1 MRSNTRV
8 QAGVAVRGTV
18 DAAGLRL
25 RDHARRKKTNARLA
39 SLAWHAF
46 LLGAAFIMLYP
57 LLWLLGN
64 SFEESVTVIMQSRRV
79 FPQTFSLDNYAN
91 GLEGFFRV
99 PFLVFFRNSFL
110 VVGLQVLGT
119 VASTSFTAFAFA
131 RLEFRFQKVFF
142 AVMMATIMLPHHAT
156 LIPQYVMF
164 HRLGW
169 VGTYLP
175 LIVPRFLA
183 TAGFFV
189 FLNVQF
195 MRSIPEDFDNAAYV
209 DGCTPFDV
217 YFRIILPLSVPALI
231 TATIFS
237 FIWSW
242 NDFFSHLLYISD
254 VSRYTVSL
262 GLRLFLDSQSESA
275 WGSMLAMS
283 VLSLVPV
290 FIMFVLMQRYLIE
303 GVTAGGVKG

>member
-1 MRSNTRV
+1 MRSERTLSSV
-8 QAGVAVRGTV
+8 
-18 DAAGLRL
+18 L
-25 RDHARRKKTNARLA
+25 
-39 SLAWHAF
+39 WHAF
-46 LLGAAFIMLYP
+46 LIAGAFVMLYP

-64 SFEESVTVIMQSRRV
+64 SFEESVVVIMRSRSI
-79 FPQTFSLDNYAN
+79 FPQTFSLANYAA
-91 GLEGFFRV
+91 GLKGFFRV
-99 PFLVFFRNSFL
+99 SFLVFFGNSFYL
-110 VVGLQVLGT
+110 VAMIVLGT

-131 RLEFRFQKVFF
+131 RLSFRFQKVLF
-142 AVMMATIMLPHHAT
+142 ALMLATIMLPFHAV

-169 VGTYLP
+169 VGSYLP
-175 LIVPRFLA
+175 LIVPRFFA
-183 TAGFFV
+183 TSGFFI

-195 MRSIPEDFDNAAYV
+195 MRGIPAEFDNAAYV
-209 DGCTPFDV
+209 DGCTPFGV

-254 VSRYTVSL
+254 VTRYTVSL

-283 VLSLVPV
+283 VLSLLPV
-290 FIMFVLMQRYLIE
+290 FAMFVLMQRYLIE